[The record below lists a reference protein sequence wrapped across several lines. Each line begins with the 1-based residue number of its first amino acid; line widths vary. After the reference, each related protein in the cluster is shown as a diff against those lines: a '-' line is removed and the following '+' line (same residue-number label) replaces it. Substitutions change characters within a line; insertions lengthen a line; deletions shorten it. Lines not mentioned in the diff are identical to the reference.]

1 MRYYHISLNQT
12 DVSTKSAPY
21 SPPKE
26 GEPAAVYLLSYKNES
41 NFLGERVKNIV
52 KGSKSSVTRNLTTYT
67 PLPNKLFLVFKI

>member
-26 GEPAAVYLLSYKNES
+26 EPAAVYLLSLWIITAKHYT
-41 NFLGERVKNIV
+41 IV
-52 KGSKSSVTRNLTTYT
+52 LKRMDSAAMMG
-67 PLPNKLFLVFKI
+67 

>member
-26 GEPAAVYLLSYKNES
+26 EE
-41 NFLGERVKNIV
+41 
-52 KGSKSSVTRNLTTYT
+52 
-67 PLPNKLFLVFKI
+67 